1 MKKLLLV
8 LVLLTSTCAF
18 AQDKI
23 ITRSSSVIEAKVIE
37 IGNDF
42 IKYKRFS
49 NQDGP
54 VYSIPKKDI
63 TTIWYENGEEETF
76 ENSNLSTPS
85 VPQEPVEESL
95 ILKSGTEI
103 PIQIVTPIK
112 AADVQKGQTIPF
124 KVNKDISINGVT
136 VIPFGTAVKGTVYE
150 AKKSSW
156 WGTKGRLGI
165 KIDNISLPEGGN
177 IPLNNGN
184 VYVTG
189 TNRTALS
196 VLLFLFITIPAC
208 GICGSKAQI
217 PPGYEIVANVAE
229 TLTLKKVNGIIFP
242 EVKAP
247 SYSSPETNHQE
258 PSLPHRGTI
267 VKTNSI
273 VIDAIIESVS
283 NDVVTYKKASK
294 PNGKTYT
301 IPKNMVGRIDYK

>member
-1 MKKLLLV
+1 MC
-8 LVLLTSTCAF
+8 SY

-23 ITRSSSVIEAKVIE
+23 ITRSSSVIEAKVTE
-37 IGNDF
+37 VGNDV

-54 VYSIPKKDI
+54 IYSIPQKDVV
-63 TTIWYENGEEETF
+63 TIWYENGEEEKF
-76 ENSNLSTPS
+76 DNSTPS
-85 VPQEPVEESL
+85 TSSEPQKDVEETL

-103 PIQIVTPIK
+103 PIQIVTPVK

-124 KVNKDISINGVT
+124 KVNKDISINGIT

-165 KIDNISLPEGGN
+165 KIDNISLPDGGT

-229 TLTLKKVNGIIFP
+229 TMTLKKVNGIFSP

-247 SYSSPETNHQE
+247 VYSSLTTDQQGPA
-258 PSLPHRGTI
+258 LPRRGTI
-267 VKTNSI
+267 VKTNSV
-273 VIDAIIESVS
+273 VIDAIIVSIS

-294 PNGKTYT
+294 PNGTTFT
-301 IPKNMVGRIDYK
+301 IPKNKVGRIDYK